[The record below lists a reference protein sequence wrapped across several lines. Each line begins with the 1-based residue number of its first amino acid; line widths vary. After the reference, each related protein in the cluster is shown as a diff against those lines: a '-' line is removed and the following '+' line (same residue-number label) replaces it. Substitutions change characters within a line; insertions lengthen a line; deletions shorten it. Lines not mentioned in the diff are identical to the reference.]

1 MKVLSEKSVM
11 LTLENGTDKSNSRSN
26 QHFFVQDV
34 GGGGVRTT
42 REGIRTPRTR
52 ITETNRPTTVTADPS
67 SRTTKKDRGQK
78 TATRK
83 IRVSRYSI
91 SLTNT
96 IITSLREKQHYMSMN
111 GEKLQ
116 VTNGYLGR
124 FVVIR
129 LNSTKFQSKSMFLPL

>member
-1 MKVLSEKSVM
+1 MEQKRVILD
-11 LTLENGTDKSNSRSN
+11 LTNIFCPRR
-26 QHFFVQDV
+26 
-34 GGGGVRTT
+34 GGGGGGGAGLPEKTS
-42 REGIRTPRTR
+42 EPPRTR
-52 ITETNRPTTVTADPS
+52 ITETSSPTTVTVDPS
-67 SRTTKKDRGQK
+67 SRTTKKGSGAKNKKQQQE
-78 TATRK
+78 T